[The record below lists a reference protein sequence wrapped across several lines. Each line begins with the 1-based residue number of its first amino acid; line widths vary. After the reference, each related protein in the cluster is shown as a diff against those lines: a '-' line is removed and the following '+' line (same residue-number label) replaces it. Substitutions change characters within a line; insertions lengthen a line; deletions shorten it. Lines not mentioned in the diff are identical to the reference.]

1 MWWLLLAFTLHL
13 GAKHQGPSGRKR
25 TQPGWTK
32 QLAARQQI
40 SFLVPDTCQCTLES
54 FDFSQS
60 IDEFRLTL
68 KELLLF
74 ILIKFTS
81 IQINKYSFEKTSTSL
96 VKIKI
101 FMGNSG
107 YYFSL
112 LMLHLLS

>member
-25 TQPGWTK
+25 TQAGWTK

-40 SFLVPDTCQCTLES
+40 SFLVPNACQCTLES

-60 IDEFRLTL
+60 IDEFR
-68 KELLLF
+68 ELFLS
-74 ILIKFTS
+74 ILIKFTF

-107 YYFSL
+107 YYFYL